1 MIVTISIAIQ
11 SIIYYI
17 NTLEAG
23 KLRQVKWPVCICITK
38 TKPDLD
44 SELNN
49 EHYICQDLC
58 KRSHLVFK

>member
-1 MIVTISIAIQ
+1 MAGL
-11 SIIYYI
+11 YMYI
-17 NTLEAG
+17 TLYIFTLG
-23 KLRQVKWPVCICITK
+23 RLSFITK